1 MGYIMELLTQL
12 MTSIGFPSFICLLMF
27 YRDMKYTESLTKTI
41 NELSEK
47 LSILIEKLEKDN

>member
-12 MTSIGFPSFICLLMF
+12 ITSIGFPSFICLLMF